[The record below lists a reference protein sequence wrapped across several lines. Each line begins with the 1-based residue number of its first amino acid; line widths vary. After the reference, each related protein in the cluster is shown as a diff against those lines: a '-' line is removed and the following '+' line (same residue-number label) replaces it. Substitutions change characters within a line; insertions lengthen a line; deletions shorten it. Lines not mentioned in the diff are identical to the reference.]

1 MSMATKPNKPDDL
14 HTVRRVPEDYGS
26 VTPYVIVRGAAQFL
40 DFLHEA
46 FGAVERGRVYNDDGT
61 IGHAEV
67 WIGNRVLMMF
77 DARDGWPDTP
87 SFLTLYVNDCDAVHR
102 QALKAGA
109 AEVTE
114 LSTNAW
120 GDRGSRIRD
129 PFGNI
134 WWIQTHVE
142 DVAEEEMVK
151 RMQQQEHVD
160 GMRDAQETLDREMR
174 RRSRK

>member
-1 MSMATKPNKPDDL
+1 MTTKPIKSDDP
-14 HTVRRVPEDYGS
+14 HTVRRVPVDYGS
-26 VTPYVIVRGAAQFL
+26 LTPYVIVTGAAQFL
-40 DFLHEA
+40 DFLREA
-46 FGAVERGRVYNDDGT
+46 FGAVERGRVYNEDGT

-87 SFLTLYVNDCDAVHR
+87 SFLTLYVDDCDAVHQ
-102 QALKAGA
+102 QALNAGA
-109 AEVTE
+109 ATVTT

-142 DVAEEEMVK
+142 DVAEEEMVE
-151 RMQQQEHVD
+151 RMQQPEYVE
-160 GMRDAQETLDREMR
+160 GMRDAQETLDHELR
-174 RRSRK
+174 RRSRE